1 MSTPMKIPRTMNQ
14 QYKIIRAEDEEQRK
28 RKTSVK
34 RETVSPSVCRR
45 IMMGANPIP
54 PSKEEVVNHH
64 ILSIT
69 LPCGDTSFPHTP
81 LPGSNSTPSAP
92 TPLPG
97 SGSTPSATTP
107 HACPFEAQP
116 NSPW

>member
-45 IMMGANPIP
+45 IMLGPDVAIQT
-54 PSKEEVVNHH
+54 
-64 ILSIT
+64 IQ
-69 LPCGDTSFPHTP
+69 LPCEDSSVHTP
-81 LPGSNSTPSAP
+81 TS
-92 TPLPG
+92 LPG